1 MATVKRKRQD
11 KEPDEETET
20 LYRKVRLLA
29 GFAAEKKAV
38 DIRAYDIRG
47 LSLVADALVLCTA
60 TSEPQVKAVFHAVES
75 GMEKEGISPL
85 RTEGSFS
92 GGWLLMDYGT
102 VIFHLFREQ
111 ARKYYDL
118 DGFWGDAK
126 EIPLEAN
133 P

>member
-1 MATVKRKRQD
+1 LATVKRKRQD
-11 KEPDEETET
+11 KERDEETET

-75 GMEKEGISPL
+75 GMEKEGISAL

>member
-11 KEPDEETET
+11 KERDEETET

-75 GMEKEGISPL
+75 GMEKEGISAL